1 MQFAVLIRENLGRFE
16 LTVPDL
22 PEFSATGS
30 SLKDVR
36 SVSSVA
42 LREHYARLA
51 QEGRVLRRPRSFDSL
66 WPFIKAE
73 GALFTTLDVGVEPYF
88 NERRNQPES
97 VTDTG
102 MRTRRSDRPASR
114 GWFSAPAR
122 RN

>member
-1 MQFAVLIRENLGRFE
+1 MQFAVLIREHVGGFE

-22 PEFSATGS
+22 PEFSATGV

-51 QEGRVLRRPRSFDSL
+51 EDGAALRRPRSFDSL

-73 GALFTTLDVGVEPYF
+73 GALFTTLDVGVDAYF
-88 NERRNQPES
+88 NERRNQSES

-102 MRTRRSDRPASR
+102 MRTRRSDRPVSR
-114 GWFSAPAR
+114 GWFSALAR

>member
-1 MQFAVLIRENLGRFE
+1 MQFAVLIREHVAGFE

-22 PEFSATGS
+22 PEFSATGT

-36 SVSSVA
+36 NISSVA

-51 QEGRVLRRPRSFDSL
+51 REGGALRRPRSFDSL

-73 GALFTTLDVGVEPYF
+73 GALLTTLDVGVDAYF
-88 NERRNQPES
+88 NERRNQSES

-102 MRTRRSDRPASR
+102 MRTRRSDRPVSR
-114 GWFSAPAR
+114 GWFSAPVR